1 MSEPAASARLVI
13 GRITGCYGIKGWVK
27 IHSYTEPMENF
38 LDYGGW
44 MVERRGGLEAVDFDA
59 GRRQGKGL
67 VAHIRGVDDRNQAE
81 TFQGLEVSVEGGVLP
96 ELEEGDY
103 YWHQLQGMQ
112 VWCGTENGQVLLGEV
127 DYLLE
132 TGANDVLVIKACEGS
147 IDQRERLIPW
157 LPGTTVIQVD
167 QAAGRIEVDWFP
179 ED

>member
-1 MSEPAASARLVI
+1 MTEPAVSERLVI

-44 MVERRGGLEAVDFDA
+44 MVARRGGLEAVDFDA

-67 VAHIRGVDDRNQAE
+67 VAHIRGVDDRNEAE
-81 TFQGLEVSVEGGVLP
+81 TFHGLEVSVEGRALP
-96 ELEEGDY
+96 VLEEGDY
-103 YWHQLQGMQ
+103 YWHQLQGMR
-112 VWCGTENGQVLLGEV
+112 VWCSTENGQVLLGEV

-157 LPGTTVIQVD
+157 LPGTTVRQVD